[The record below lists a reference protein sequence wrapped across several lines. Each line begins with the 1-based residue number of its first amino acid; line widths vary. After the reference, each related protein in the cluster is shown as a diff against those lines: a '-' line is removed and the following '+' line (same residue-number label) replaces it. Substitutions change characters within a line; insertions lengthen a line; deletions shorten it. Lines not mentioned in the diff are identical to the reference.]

1 VTVDRAMRARDAS
14 RPTAE
19 DDLMAA
25 EVIEELLARV
35 DGRRPSNSSRR

>member
-1 VTVDRAMRARDAS
+1 MRARDAS

-19 DDLMAA
+19 DDRMAA

-35 DGRRPSNSSRR
+35 DGRRRTVS